1 MTTIS
6 IGLLL
11 VIAYFGFRGFQRGL
25 VEEVGR
31 LAGLILAVI
40 LADQL
45 SPAVAAQLGFE
56 SAPARTA
63 VAVIIIFVSTLA
75 AMALVTKVLRTLV
88 ELVLLGWLDR
98 IGGVLFGVLKAVL
111 IIGVLIFMAEGLNM
125 TRALTERLQAESFI
139 YRQIV
144 AVTDGMF
151 KILSLDAL
159 LEGFQEKIEQ
169 VDPKELVRPLLD
181 AT

>member
-1 MTTIS
+1 MTAIS

-11 VIAYFGFRGFQRGL
+11 IIAYFGFRGFQRGL

-31 LAGLILAVI
+31 LAGLILAFI

-45 SPAVAAQLGFE
+45 SPMAAAQLGFE
-56 SAPARTA
+56 SATARTA
-63 VAVIIIFVSTLA
+63 VAVIIIFIATLT

-98 IGGVLFGVLKAVL
+98 VGGALFGVLKAIL
-111 IIGVLIFMAEGLNM
+111 IIGVLIFLAEGLNM
-125 TRALTERLQAESFI
+125 TRGLTERLHKESVI

-144 AVTDGMF
+144 MVRNGMF

-159 LEGFQEKIEQ
+159 LEGFQERIEQ
-169 VDPKELVRPLLD
+169 VDPKELARPFLD